1 MLYYWI
7 IYSLII
13 CLSKKDYNPS
23 KYVWNGPLQE
33 RKIRIPKQIGE
44 IKTKSEIKAKDL
56 KLNQKKNQTV
66 PSRPFLKAFP
76 MWTNEVG
83 FPS

>member
-1 MLYYWI
+1 M
-7 IYSLII
+7 
-13 CLSKKDYNPS
+13 
-23 KYVWNGPLQE
+23 
-33 RKIRIPKQIGE
+33 KIRIPKQIGE

-76 MWTNEVG
+76 M
-83 FPS
+83 